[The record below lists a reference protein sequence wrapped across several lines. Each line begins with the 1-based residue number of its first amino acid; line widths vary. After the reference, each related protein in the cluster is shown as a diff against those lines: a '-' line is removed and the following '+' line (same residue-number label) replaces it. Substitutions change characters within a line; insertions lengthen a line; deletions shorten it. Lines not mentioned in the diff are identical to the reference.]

1 MRVESQANRRRA
13 PCNVR
18 QQRAVGTLV
27 GNKPRRAASLGWCP
41 TRHVS
46 VQPWP
51 LLSTVKRSGH
61 STPPLD
67 RAERTRSPRAAPGG
81 GCLRREGR
89 QTSAQLA
96 HPATRSLD
104 PRASRSCCLSSGDWP
119 GPPAKRTPTIVTL
132 QRDLQLEREK
142 HRRTQE
148 SVEQLRMEMQM
159 MARLLAASREQL
171 VSLGAETLSPDMSV
185 LMPQA
190 VRRHPVSRTASPQ
203 PAP

>member
-1 MRVESQANRRRA
+1 MNRKRIERAHLVTCANSALWATSGQQAA
-13 PCNVR
+13 PSC
-18 QQRAVGTLV
+18 
-27 GNKPRRAASLGWCP
+27 KPRLVPHSSRECP
-41 TRHVS
+41 KLA
-46 VQPWP
+46 PFFPP
-51 LLSTVKRSGH
+51 LKRSGH
-61 STPPLD
+61 STPALD
-67 RAERTRSPRAAPGG
+67 RAEERTRSPRAAPGG

>member
-1 MRVESQANRRRA
+1 MNRKRIKARVVTCANSALWASSGQQAA
-13 PCNVR
+13 P
-18 QQRAVGTLV
+18 
-27 GNKPRRAASLGWCP
+27 SSCP
-41 TRHVS
+41 TRQVS
-46 VQPWP
+46 VQASPFP
-51 LLSTVKRSGH
+51 SNRNVPAIPPR
-61 STPPLD
+61 PLD
-67 RAERTRSPRAAPGG
+67 RAEERTRSPRAAPGG

>member
-1 MRVESQANRRRA
+1 MIGNAA
-13 PCNVR
+13 PS
-18 QQRAVGTLV
+18 G
-27 GNKPRRAASLGWCP
+27 KPRLVPHSSPQCP
-41 TRHVS
+41 TLAAFFPR
-46 VQPWP
+46 
-51 LLSTVKRSGH
+51 KRSGH
-61 STPPLD
+61 STPALD

>member
-1 MRVESQANRRRA
+1 MAHLSAE
-13 PCNVR
+13 CL
-18 QQRAVGTLV
+18 TL
-27 GNKPRRAASLGWCP
+27 A
-41 TRHVS
+41 
-46 VQPWP
+46 
-51 LLSTVKRSGH
+51 LSFAKRSGH
-61 STPPLD
+61 STPALD

-159 MARLLAASREQL
+159 MGRLLASTREQL
-171 VSLGAETLSPDMSV
+171 VALGAESLSPDISV
-185 LMPQA
+185 LMPQEVHCARHRMARLRGRSA
-190 VRRHPVSRTASPQ
+190 VRVGSVERAYKN
-203 PAP
+203 AEA

>member
-1 MRVESQANRRRA
+1 MTE
-13 PCNVR
+13 
-18 QQRAVGTLV
+18 
-27 GNKPRRAASLGWCP
+27 
-41 TRHVS
+41 
-46 VQPWP
+46 
-51 LLSTVKRSGH
+51 LSPPFHNHERSGPCR
-61 STPPLD
+61 SARVVRWKCPPTPPLVD
-67 RAERTRSPRAAPGG
+67 AEGRTRSARTLSGRR
-81 GCLRREGR
+81 CLRREGR
-89 QTSAQLA
+89 PTSAQLA

-104 PRASRSCCLSSGDWP
+104 PRASRFCCLRSGDWP

-159 MARLLAASREQL
+159 MARLLATSREQL
-171 VSLGAETLSPDMSV
+171 VSLGAESLSPDMSV

>member
-1 MRVESQANRRRA
+1 MNRKRIKARVVTCANSA
-13 PCNVR
+13 LWASSG
-18 QQRAVGTLV
+18 QQ
-27 GNKPRRAASLGWCP
+27 AASSSCP

-46 VQPWP
+46 VQASPFP
-51 LLSTVKRSGH
+51 SNGNVPAI
-61 STPPLD
+61 PPRRLD
-67 RAERTRSPRAAPGG
+67 RAEERTRSPRAAPGG

>member
-1 MRVESQANRRRA
+1 MNRKRIKARVVTCTNSALWASSGQQAA
-13 PCNVR
+13 PFPSTGNVP
-18 QQRAVGTLV
+18 AIP
-27 GNKPRRAASLGWCP
+27 PRR
-41 TRHVS
+41 
-46 VQPWP
+46 
-51 LLSTVKRSGH
+51 
-61 STPPLD
+61 LD
-67 RAERTRSPRAAPGG
+67 RAKERTRSPRAAPGG

>member
-1 MRVESQANRRRA
+1 MSQKR
-13 PCNVR
+13 
-18 QQRAVGTLV
+18 GTS
-27 GNKPRRAASLGWCP
+27 NKCAACPPRY
-41 TRHVS
+41 
-46 VQPWP
+46 
-51 LLSTVKRSGH
+51 
-61 STPPLD
+61 
-67 RAERTRSPRAAPGG
+67 
-81 GCLRREGR
+81 
-89 QTSAQLA
+89 
-96 HPATRSLD
+96 RSLD

-190 VRRHPVSRTASPQ
+190 VRCHPVSRTASPQ